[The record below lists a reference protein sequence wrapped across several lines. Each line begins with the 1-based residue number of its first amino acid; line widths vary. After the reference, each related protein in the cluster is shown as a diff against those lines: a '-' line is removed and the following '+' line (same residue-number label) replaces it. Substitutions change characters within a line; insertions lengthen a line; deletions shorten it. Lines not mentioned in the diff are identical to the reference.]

1 MSYCRF
7 SDLGFKS
14 DVYVYDDHVFGGVTI
29 HVATER
35 AVEHPDHPYP
45 QWAFEGRWEDKE
57 GAIMEH
63 FMPEYRAF
71 HEHATQEPI
80 ESVYAGNMIN
90 VDDKREAIDILLKM
104 RDSGIRVPS
113 IAIEGLDMMIK
124 EEFFDECK

>member
-1 MSYCRF
+1 MSYSRF

-14 DVYVYDDHVFGGVTI
+14 DVYVYDDYVFGGVTI

-35 AVEHPDHPYP
+35 LVEHPDYPYP
-45 QWAFEGRWEDKE
+45 QWAFEGNWKE
-57 GAIMEH
+57 KEQDIVEH

-80 ESVYAGNMIN
+80 ESEYAGCMVN

-104 RDSGIRVPS
+104 RDSGLRVPS
-113 IAIEGLDMMIK
+113 IAIEGLDMSIK
-124 EEFFDECK
+124 EEFFDGI